1 MKQFDTGTD
10 LRACLR
16 LLNAIQGDL
25 EAKER
30 KLDESEPAK
39 AWMKQLIGDIGWL
52 ISALPENAKSYEIVD
67 SISDFKFKCAAYH
80 FIETVGGDEA
90 RFMIRRCYSSSDFSV
105 QEYVILID
113 TTPDRDFEVFEA
125 LRAFG
130 DGDSEDF

>member
-16 LLNAIQGDL
+16 FLNAIQEDL

-39 AWMKQLIGDIGWL
+39 AWMNQLIGDITWL

-80 FIETVGGDEA
+80 FSESVGGDEA
-90 RFMIRRCYSSSDFSV
+90 RFKIRKCYSSSDFSV

-113 TTPDRDFEVFEA
+113 TPPDRDNDIFEA

-130 DGDSEDF
+130 DDDSEDF

>member
-1 MKQFDTGTD
+1 MKPFDTGTD

-16 LLNAIQGDL
+16 FLNAIQKDL

-39 AWMKQLIGDIGWL
+39 AWMNQPIGDIAWL

-67 SISDFKFKCAAYH
+67 SISDFKFKCVAYH

-90 RFMIRRCYSSSDFSV
+90 RFMIRRCYPSSDFSV

-113 TTPDRDFEVFEA
+113 TTPDRDYEIFEA
-125 LRAFG
+125 LQAF
-130 DGDSEDF
+130 DDDNSEDF